1 MTRRPHALLRRWLAA
16 TGLCVLTACT
26 TIVTRTG
33 GVRTAK
39 DDAHEA
45 EGVLI
50 VNGERTPVRWSDGD
64 SFTFLAGP
72 YAGMGTRLRG
82 YNTLESYGP
91 VHRWG
96 AWTRE
101 ELYTLTKGDA
111 AVCASKAWECTT
123 SGEPDAYKRVLVD
136 CPKLAL
142 EMARKGRGLAYAVE
156 GQPDLL
162 VLDAMHQAQR
172 AKRGIWEKGV
182 PFGLITSLHS
192 FAENKGTQY
201 TTSSNRV
208 LDTRTGQAPLRKH
221 TDNYETCQEV
231 CLETDGTFSCMVYV
245 PFDQRYKNR
254 PSCLT
259 GE

>member
-1 MTRRPHALLRRWLAA
+1 MPHRARQLFLAWACLVAL
-16 TGLCVLTACT
+16 GACSS
-26 TIVTRTG
+26 IVTRAG
-33 GVRTAK
+33 GVRSAK

-45 EGVLI
+45 DGVLVI
-50 VNGERTPVRWSDGD
+50 NGERTEVRWSDGD
-64 SFTFLAGP
+64 SFTFLSGP

-96 AWTRE
+96 SWTRE

-111 AVCASKAWECTT
+111 AICASKAWECTT
-123 SGEPDAYKRVLVD
+123 AGEPDAYKRVLVD

-142 EMARKGRGLAYAVE
+142 EMARRGRGLAYAVE

-182 PFGLITSLHS
+182 PAGLITSLHS
-192 FAENKGTQY
+192 FAENKGSQY

-208 LDTRTGQAPLRKH
+208 LDTRTGQAPLHKH
-221 TDNYETCQEV
+221 TDTYETCQEV
-231 CLETDGTFSCMVYV
+231 CVATGGPFSCMVYV
-245 PFDQRYKNR
+245 PFEQRYKNR
-254 PSCLT
+254 PACLT